1 MLYSV
6 KLKAEEFFMVKS
18 GLTLTFYLFLK
29 SDKILN
35 GNLSAKGILADK
47 FCYEIRKLFA
57 DGP

>member
-1 MLYSV
+1 
-6 KLKAEEFFMVKS
+6 MVKS

-47 FCYEIRKLFA
+47 FCYEIRKLFV

>member
-1 MLYSV
+1 
-6 KLKAEEFFMVKS
+6 MVKS

>member
-6 KLKAEEFFMVKS
+6 KLKAEELFMVKN
-18 GLTLTFYLFLK
+18 GLTLTFYLFLNI
-29 SDKILN
+29 DKILN

-47 FCYEIRKLFA
+47 FCYEIRKLFV

>member
-6 KLKAEEFFMVKS
+6 KFKAEELFLVKN

-29 SDKILN
+29 FDKILN
-35 GNLSAKGILADK
+35 GNLSAEGILADK
-47 FCYEIRKLFA
+47 FCYEIRKLFV

>member
-1 MLYSV
+1 
-6 KLKAEEFFMVKS
+6 MVKN

-29 SDKILN
+29 IDKILN

-47 FCYEIRKLFA
+47 FCHEIRELFV